1 MVRRL
6 VPRAILTSTFPNRDL
21 ALRCDGLIEFR
32 IGDPPADDIRVIRFS
47 GVRAGRV
54 GQFVQD
60 QLIEAQLPLR
70 RFSGEYAVNFGRDPA
85 DRVLD

>member
-1 MVRRL
+1 
-6 VPRAILTSTFPNRDL
+6 L

-32 IGDPPADDIRVIRFS
+32 IGDPPADIRVIRFS

-70 RFSGEYAVNFGRDPA
+70 RFSAEYAVNFGRDPRMVYWIGRR
-85 DRVLD
+85 DFMFPG